1 MTQRPERSGNLVDM
15 ASEGAAQCGGP
26 RTSANYS
33 RLNQLPLVTVA
44 AVLVLVASI
53 IPVYLG
59 HASRPIQGPSPG
71 AKT

>member
-1 MTQRPERSGNLVDM
+1 M

-59 HASRPIQGPSPG
+59 SRLTADPG
-71 AKT
+71 AVPWCEDLNAGSPFETV